1 MVSKH
6 FESIELQPGIYA
18 AYATQRGAAFGN
30 AAVIDLGEQTLVF
43 DTFLTPQAG
52 RDLRRFAQE
61 ITGRAPEL
69 VVNSHYHND
78 HTWGN
83 QAFPEAQLISST
95 ITRQQLETRG
105 AGGIKLFQAEA
116 NGRLAEY
123 EGLLLSET
131 DPQKRSELEIWTAFF
146 GGVVEALPEL
156 RLVLPSI
163 TFEQRLTLH
172 SERGPVELLA
182 YEGGHTA
189 SDTVLYL
196 PEAGIVF
203 MSDLLFIRCHPLMV
217 DGNPERLKAVLN
229 ELMGLDAQVFV
240 PGHGPAGTRAD
251 IQRLIDYVDG
261 CCTLARGCG
270 SEEEISLLVPPQE
283 CCDWKYQPFF
293 QANMR
298 FLSGAS

>member
-6 FESIELQPGIYA
+6 FEPIELQPGIFA
-18 AYATQRGAAFGN
+18 IYATQTGAAFGN

-61 ITGRAPEL
+61 VTGRVPEL

-83 QAFPEAQLISST
+83 QAFPEAQLVSST
-95 ITRQQLETRG
+95 ITRQQLEMRG
-105 AGGIKLFQAEA
+105 AEGIKLFQAGA
-116 NGRLAEY
+116 SDRLAKY
-123 EGLLLSET
+123 EGLLASET
-131 DPQKRSELEIWTAFF
+131 DPQKRSEFEIWTGFY

-163 TFEQRLTLH
+163 TFEQRLTLYG
-172 SERGPVELLA
+172 ERGRAELLA

-203 MSDLLFIRCHPLMV
+203 MSDLLFIGCHPLML

-229 ELMGLDAQVFV
+229 ELKGLDAEVFV

-261 CCTLARGCG
+261 CCTLAQGCG
-270 SEEEISLLVPPQE
+270 SEEEIPLLVPPPE
-283 CCDWKYQPFF
+283 CGDWKYQPFF

-298 FLSGAS
+298 FLRSLS